1 MILPVFERPR
11 EPLAVEAQHEP
22 CRCIECGRELVDV
35 DSGDEA
41 PERCEDCP
49 PETGPGSRLVDR
61 VTTNLRTLRVGAG
74 LTQEQLALRAGMTAG
89 EVSKF
94 EGDAAHEPQIT
105 TALRLSGSLDASVDT
120 LAERVYWTPG
130 QILRGADRRPAERLS
145 GFFEVLPNNV
155 PIFEPVP
162 RSRPV
167 ATREEAAR
175 LIGET
180 IRAARE
186 QRHLTQ
192 HELADAAKLG
202 RKSLSPIEQGACET
216 TVGTCLALARAL
228 EVPAEFPFRGIHW
241 AARPGSCSSRAHR
254 PPRGADE
261 QIRRMWVEGKGT
273 REIGEAI
280 GSSPGSVSAAIH
292 RMREGGERLRYR
304 NRPTRAEHERARRRR
319 DCCSMPTLSSAD
331 QSEQDASEKVATVE
345 NASNHEIAARL
356 GANAAHLRQISGLSL
371 RQLSEAT
378 EVDFAYLHRFE
389 KGKYGSPQLALILKV
404 AGSLKASYGLLAA
417 GIAWDRSLGSFRVEE
432 AQPEPG
438 PAPERIAVNAARARL
453 RLDLSQQA
461 VAERAAMGRTDVAD
475 FEQWGRNFRIF
486 TVVRVA
492 GALGVGFSELF
503 AGVGNWYV
511 RPLAPPEYL
520 PGERPTKAERDR
532 VVERM
537 WNEGRSEI
545 EIAGALDIPRKSM
558 SPYIRELRDAGA
570 RLPFRRA
577 PRGAVQV
584 AARRRRRGM
593 VRATTDSARRS
604 PRPHRPRASP

>member
-1 MILPVFERPR
+1 
-11 EPLAVEAQHEP
+11 
-22 CRCIECGRELVDV
+22 
-35 DSGDEA
+35 
-41 PERCEDCP
+41 
-49 PETGPGSRLVDR
+49 
-61 VTTNLRTLRVGAG
+61 
-74 LTQEQLALRAGMTAG
+74 MTAG

-94 EGDAAHEPQIT
+94 ESDAANEPQIT
-105 TALRLSGSLDASVDT
+105 KALRLAHSLDVPVDA
-120 LAERVYWTPG
+120 LAERAYWTPG
-130 QILRGADRRPAERLS
+130 QILRGTDRRPAERLS
-145 GFFEVLPNNV
+145 GFFEVLPSNV

-202 RKSLSPIEQGACET
+202 RKSLSPIEQGASET
-216 TVGTCLALARAL
+216 SVGTCLALARAL

-241 AARPGSCSSRAHR
+241 VARPGSCSSRAHR

-261 QIRRMWVEGKGT
+261 QIRRMWVAGKGT

-292 RMREGGERLRYR
+292 RMREGGEHLRYR

-319 DCCSMPTLSSAD
+319 RGRCPMPTPSSGD
-331 QSEQDASEKVATVE
+331 GDDRGDQDAPEKVAAIE
-345 NASNHEIAARL
+345 NASNDEIAARL
-356 GANAAHLRQISGLSL
+356 GANAAHLRQLSGLSL

-378 EVDFAYLHRFE
+378 ELDFAYLHRFE
-389 KGKYGSPQLALILKV
+389 KGKYGSPQLSLILKV
-404 AGSLKASYGLLAA
+404 AGSLKARYGLLTA
-417 GIAWDRSLGSFRVEE
+417 GIVWDPSSGSFRGEE
-432 AQPEPG
+432 ARPEPD
-438 PAPERIAVNAARARL
+438 PAPERIAINAARARL
-453 RLDLSQQA
+453 RVDLSQQA

-492 GALGVGFSELF
+492 GALGIEFSELF

-520 PGERPTKAERDR
+520 PGERPTKADRDR

-545 EIAGALDIPRKSM
+545 EIAEALDIPRKSM
-558 SPYIRELRDAGA
+558 GPYIRELRDAGA
-570 RLPFRRA
+570 CLPFRRA

-584 AARRRRRGM
+584 AARRRRRM
-593 VRATTDSARRS
+593 ARATGQGTELRMHLLLGESG
-604 PRPHRPRASP
+604 